1 MAVINSAKSA
11 KDDGGI
17 MSSIGPAI
25 TFCTLI
31 VSIGPYITPFYFI
44 WTLIILI
51 SFVGLIWQA
60 GNYRKRFHAPERKKS
75 FELPPLRP
83 KKSSI
88 ASPVENKNIVNSHN
102 KGKRLL
108 HRNGRRKITIH
119 EEIMENEEF
128 EL

>member
-11 KDDGGI
+11 KDESGI

-31 VSIGPYITPFYFI
+31 VSVGPYITPFYFA
-44 WTLIILI
+44 WTLIILV

-60 GNYRKRFHAPERKKS
+60 GNYRKRYHAPERKKS
-75 FELPPLRP
+75 FEPPPLRQ

-88 ASPVENKNIVNSHN
+88 APVAENKNIVNSHN
-102 KGKRLL
+102 KGKKLL
-108 HRNGRRKITIH
+108 YRNGRRKITIH
-119 EEIMENEEF
+119 EEIMESEEF
-128 EL
+128 EI